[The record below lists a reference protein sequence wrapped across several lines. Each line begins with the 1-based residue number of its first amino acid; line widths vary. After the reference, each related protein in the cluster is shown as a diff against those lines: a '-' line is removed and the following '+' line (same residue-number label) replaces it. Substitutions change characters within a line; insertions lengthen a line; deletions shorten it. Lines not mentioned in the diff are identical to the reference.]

1 MIIVNSPEL
10 YLTQS
15 LMFCEGVLKHTQ
27 KRKWCSSFVVKF
39 NDYSLQPTTGL
50 KISLQIFIWNCSESI
65 KLRGITSRF
74 YRLLKK
80 SLHIISN
87 AYLEKLL
94 FWKFR
99 ENPGKKIF
107 KKIPFQQLELSSL
120 SSLYTIQAVQST
132 TYNW

>member
-1 MIIVNSPEL
+1 MTIVNSPEL

-15 LMFCEGVLKHTQ
+15 QMFCEGVLKYTQ
-27 KRKWCSSFVVKF
+27 KRKWCSSFAVKS
-39 NDYSLQPTTGL
+39 NDYGLQPITGL
-50 KISLQIFIWNCSESI
+50 KISLQIFVWNCSESI

-99 ENPGKKIF
+99 EIPGKMPS
-107 KKIPFQQLELSSL
+107 KKIPFQQLELSNL
-120 SSLYTIQAVQST
+120 SSLYAIQAVQST
-132 TYNW
+132 AYNW